1 LLDMFTEIEETLWQD
16 HQVCGLSSL
25 SGAILLSR
33 RTKGKNADEVDGGSM
48 KRTIKMTPMLLD
60 MDGMQLRSVS
70 GMAGSDLFRKQ
81 ERVGA

>member
-1 LLDMFTEIEETLWQD
+1 
-16 HQVCGLSSL
+16 
-25 SGAILLSR
+25 
-33 RTKGKNADEVDGGSM
+33 M